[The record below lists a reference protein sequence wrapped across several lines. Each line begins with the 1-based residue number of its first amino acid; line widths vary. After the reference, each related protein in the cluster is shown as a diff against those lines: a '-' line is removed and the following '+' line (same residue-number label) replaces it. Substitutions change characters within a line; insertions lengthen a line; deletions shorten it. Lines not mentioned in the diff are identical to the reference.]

1 LVFFVT
7 SADRPFTETE
17 KSFLEGIRDWGKK
30 IAAAINKKD
39 ILEDQEDVE
48 RVVAFV
54 TDNFRIHLDVTPE
67 IFPISARQ
75 ALRAKSDGDQA
86 ALAAS
91 GFSALERF
99 IESTLDEKERVR
111 LKLVNPLGVGI
122 RLMEKYLGVV
132 QERLELLHDDFDAVE
147 EIEKQLQVY
156 EEDRSREFR
165 YRKADID
172 NVLLDFEARG
182 TAFFDETVRLAR
194 VADLVNKSKVKSDFE
209 HKVVGELP
217 QVIEKRV
224 SEVVDWMIS
233 SELRQW
239 QAVMDHLEQRR
250 AQHANRIVGQVGGTF
265 DYDRQ
270 RLLETVGRTAKRAV
284 ESYNKDQEATRLA
297 DSVQMA
303 VAGAALLEVGA
314 VGLGTLVTMIAST
327 SAVDVTGILA
337 AGAVS
342 VLGLLVIPAR
352 RRKAKEELHEKVGQ
366 VREQLMSGLSSQF
379 EREMNQSIA
388 RIQEAIAPYTRFI
401 RAERERLTESHEDL
415 TRLRQSVDRLKAR
428 IESLK

>member
-1 LVFFVT
+1 LVLFVT

-17 KSFLEGIRDWGKK
+17 KTFLEGIRDWGKK

-39 ILEDQEDVE
+39 ILESQDDVE

-54 TDNFRIHLDVTPE
+54 TDNFRVLLDVSPE
-67 IFPISARQ
+67 VFPISARQ
-75 ALRAKSDGDQA
+75 ALRAKRDGDQA
-86 ALAAS
+86 MLSTS
-91 GFSALERF
+91 GFDALERF

-111 LKLVNPLGVGI
+111 LKLLNPLGVGV
-122 RLMEKYLGVV
+122 RLMEKYQDVV
-132 QERLELLHDDFDAVE
+132 KQRLELLQDDFKAVE
-147 EIEKQLQVY
+147 EIERQLTVY

-182 TAFFDETVRLAR
+182 MAFFDETVRLAR
-194 VADLVNKSKVKSDFE
+194 VADLVNKSKVKNDFE
-209 HKVVGELP
+209 HKVVGDLP

-224 SEVVDWMIS
+224 NEVVDWMVS
-233 SELRQW
+233 SELQQW

-250 AQHANRIVGQVGGTF
+250 AQHADRIVGQVGGTF

-270 RLLETVGRTAKRAV
+270 RLLATVGREAKRAV

-297 DSVQMA
+297 ESVQLA

-352 RRKAKEELHEKVGQ
+352 RRKAKEDLRQKVGQ
-366 VREQLMSGLSSQF
+366 VREQLMNGLSNQF
-379 EREMNQSIA
+379 EREMKQSIA

-401 RAERERLTESHEDL
+401 RAEKDRLTDSREEL
-415 TRLRQSVDRLKAR
+415 TRLRQSVDQLKAR
-428 IESLK
+428 IESQ